1 MGPLRYA
8 QGDICPSNSHP
19 AAPPCRPSAPLP
31 RFRPVTSPSPSADLS
46 KLRINRDAPP
56 PEVRRALVRNVVIAV
71 LALLLIVGAVFA
83 LRSGGAVPVQVVT
96 VAAASGSDGGGSAGA
111 GTSVTA
117 NGYVVAR
124 TRASVSAKLP
134 GRIADLRV
142 SEGST
147 LRRGEIIATLENAD
161 YEAQAA
167 QAKAAVAT
175 ARAELVEA
183 RTASEV
189 AAREAAR
196 LRDMRQEN
204 ADLVS
209 EQDLDGVEGRARQ
222 AAARLEAADARLKA
236 AEASLRFA
244 RANLENTVIRAPFGG
259 TVLRKEAEIGEVVAP
274 SVGGGLTRGAV
285 VTMADL
291 TTLEVEVDVNEA
303 YIARVKKDGPA
314 TITLDAYPDTS
325 FRGAVRQV
333 VPTADRQRATVQVKV
348 SILDR
353 DPRILPE
360 MGARVDFLEDSVAS
374 GPEAPA
380 AGPPR
385 FRVPAAAVR
394 EVNGESVVWLVRNGR
409 LESRTV
415 QAGPVSAGFR
425 EVRSG
430 LAGGEQLLVGGVEE
444 PEAGMRVEVGK

>member
-1 MGPLRYA
+1 MFGIVPFAPLRVTPNA
-8 QGDICPSNSHP
+8 AHP
-19 AAPPCRPSAPLP
+19 VGHRGLSLD
-31 RFRPVTSPSPSADLS
+31 FRPVTSPSPPADLS
-46 KLRINRDAPP
+46 RLRINRDAPP
-56 PEVRRALVRNVVIAV
+56 PGPRRALGRNVAIAV
-71 LALLLIVGAVFA
+71 LALLLVGGVVFA
-83 LRSGGAVPVQVVT
+83 LRGGRAVPVQVVT
-96 VAAASGSDGGGSAGA
+96 VAAAGGSEGGGSAGP
-111 GTSVTA
+111 GTTVTA

-142 SEGST
+142 SEGSV
-147 LRRGEIIATLENAD
+147 LRDGQIIATLENAD

-167 QAKAAVAT
+167 QAKASVAT

-183 RTASEV
+183 RAASEV
-189 AAREAAR
+189 AAREADR
-196 LRDMRQEN
+196 LRDMRREN
-204 ADLVS
+204 VELVS
-209 EQDLDGVEGRARQ
+209 EQDLDNVEGRATQ
-222 AAARLEAADARLKA
+222 AAARNEAAQARLAA

-244 RANLENTVIRAPFGG
+244 LANLENTVIRAPFSG

-303 YIARVKKDGPA
+303 YIARVEKGGPA
-314 TITLDAYPDTS
+314 KITLDAYPDTA
-325 FRGAVRQV
+325 FRGEVRQV

-360 MGARVDFLEDSVAS
+360 MGARVDFLEDST
-374 GPEAPA
+374 A
-380 AGPPR
+380 ARGDTGTVPR
-385 FRVPAAAVR
+385 AAAFRVPATAVR
-394 EVNGESVVWLVRNGR
+394 EANGRSVVWLVRDGR
-409 LESRTV
+409 LEPREV

-425 EVRSG
+425 EIRSG
-430 LAGGEQLLVGGVEE
+430 LAGGERLMVGGVEA
-444 PEAGMRVEVGK
+444 PEAGMRVKVGE

>member
-1 MGPLRYA
+1 
-8 QGDICPSNSHP
+8 
-19 AAPPCRPSAPLP
+19 
-31 RFRPVTSPSPSADLS
+31 VTSPSPSADLS

-56 PEVRRALVRNVVIAV
+56 PAVRRALGRNLLIAG
-71 LALLLIVGAVFA
+71 LALLLVLGAVFA
-83 LRSGGAVPVQVVT
+83 LRRGRATPVQVVT
-96 VAAASGSDGGGSAGA
+96 VAAASGSEGGGNAGA

-189 AAREAAR
+189 AAREAER

-222 AAARLEAADARLKA
+222 SAARLEASEARLKA
-236 AEASLRFA
+236 AEANLRFA
-244 RANLENTVIRAPFGG
+244 MANLENTVIRAPFSG

-303 YIARVKKDGPA
+303 YIARVRKEGPA
-314 TITLDAYPDTS
+314 RITLDAYPDTS

-360 MGARVDFLEDSVAS
+360 MGARVDFLEDSVAA
-374 GPEAPA
+374 GPGAPA
-380 AGPPR
+380 GGPPR

-394 EVNGESVVWLVRNGR
+394 EANGESVVWLVREGR
-409 LESRTV
+409 LEPRSV
-415 QAGPVSAGFR
+415 QAGPVSGGFR
-425 EVRSG
+425 EIRSG
-430 LAGGEQLLVGGVEE
+430 LSGGERVLIGGVER
-444 PEAGMRVEVGK
+444 PEAGMRVEVGE